1 MLQPPGRIKT
11 GEFFSS
17 LLTSR
22 TLNKTPVRYFPKLM
36 SRIIL
41 STARSIVEKRCF
53 GKKETKGFLKASCL
67 LAREN
72 AGQAGFAMI
81 PGHSGPE

>member
-1 MLQPPGRIKT
+1 
-11 GEFFSS
+11 
-17 LLTSR
+17 
-22 TLNKTPVRYFPKLM
+22 M
-36 SRIIL
+36 SRIIS
-41 STARSIVEKRCF
+41 STAWAIVEKRCF
-53 GKKETKGFLKASCL
+53 GKRETKGSLKASCL